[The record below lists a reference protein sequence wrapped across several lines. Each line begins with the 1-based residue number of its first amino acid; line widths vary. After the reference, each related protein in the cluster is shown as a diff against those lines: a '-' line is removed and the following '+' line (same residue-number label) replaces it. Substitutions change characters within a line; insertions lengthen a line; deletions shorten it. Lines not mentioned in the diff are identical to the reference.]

1 MAYTIV
7 ENQSGL
13 LQIATIDTGVTSPGG
28 VSSGSATVIP
38 TPPNVLG
45 KIVRADDPTYG
56 EGEFIL
62 LLGVAATE
70 VGLVVKYNATT
81 YQTVVVTNSTV
92 QDVPVAVAMSA
103 NLAGTFG
110 WYQIAGNAVIKKT
123 AVAVTPQVTLF
134 LSGTAGRVKVLASA
148 GLQVVA
154 ARSANLATIAA
165 TVSTVTVTINRP
177 HLQSQIT

>member
-1 MAYTIV
+1 MAYTFA
-7 ENQSGL
+7 EAQSGL
-13 LQIATIDTGVTSPGG
+13 LQIANIDTGVTSA
-28 VSSGSATVIP
+28 SGTSTGSTTVIP

-56 EGEFIL
+56 EGEFIML
-62 LLGVAATE
+62 VGVAGTE
-70 VGLVVKYNATT
+70 IGSVVKYNATT
-81 YQTVVVTNSTV
+81 HQTVLITAVAV
-92 QDVPVAVAMSA
+92 QNVPVAVAMSA

-134 LSGTAGRVKVLASA
+134 ISATAGRVKVLASA
-148 GLQVVA
+148 GLQLVA

-165 TVSTVTVTINRP
+165 AVSTVTVTINRP
-177 HLQSQIT
+177 HLQSQVS

>member
-1 MAYTIV
+1 MAYTFA
-7 ENQSGL
+7 EAQSGL
-13 LQIATIDTGVTSPGG
+13 LQIANIDTGVTSASG
-28 VSSGSATVIP
+28 VSSGSTSVIP

-62 LLGVAATE
+62 LLGVAGTE
-70 VGLVVKYNATT
+70 VGSVVKYNATT
-81 YQTVVVTNSTV
+81 YQTVLVTNSAS

-134 LSGTAGRVKVLASA
+134 LSATAGRVKVLASA

>member
-1 MAYTIV
+1 MAYTFA
-7 ENQSGL
+7 EAQSGL
-13 LQIATIDTGVTSPGG
+13 LQIANIDTGVTSASG
-28 VSSGSATVIP
+28 VSSGSTSVIP

-62 LLGVAATE
+62 LVGVAGTE
-70 VGLVVKYNATT
+70 VGSVVKYNATT
-81 YQTVVVTNSTV
+81 YQTVLVTNTAS

-110 WYQIAGNAVIKKT
+110 WYQVSGNAVIKKT
-123 AVAVTPQVTLF
+123 AVAVSPQVTLF

>member
-1 MAYTIV
+1 MAYSFV
-7 ENQSGL
+7 EPVAGL
-13 LQIATIDTGVTSPGG
+13 LQIAETDAGVTMANG
-28 VSSGSATVIP
+28 SSAIP
-38 TPPNVLG
+38 TPPATLG
-45 KIVRADDPTYG
+45 TIVRAFDPTYG

-70 VGLVVKYNATT
+70 VGLIVKYNATT
-81 YQTVVVTNSTV
+81 YQTVVVTNTAV

-123 AVAVTPQVTLF
+123 AVAVTPQVTVF
-134 LSGTAGRVKVLASA
+134 LSATAGRVKVLASA

-165 TVSTVTVTINRP
+165 GTSTVTVTINRP
-177 HLQSQIT
+177 HLQSQIS

>member
-1 MAYTIV
+1 MAYSFV
-7 ENQSGL
+7 EPVAGL
-13 LQIATIDTGVTSPGG
+13 LQIAETDAGVTMANG
-28 VSSGSATVIP
+28 SSAIP
-38 TPPNVLG
+38 TPPATLG
-45 KIVRADDPTYG
+45 TIVRAFDPTYG

-70 VGLVVKYNATT
+70 VGLIVKYNATT
-81 YQTVVVTNSTV
+81 YQTVVVTNTAV

-123 AVAVTPQVTLF
+123 AVAVTPQVTVF
-134 LSGTAGRVKVLASA
+134 LSATAGRVKVLASA

-154 ARSANLATIAA
+154 ARSANLATIASG
-165 TVSTVTVTINRP
+165 TSTVTVTINRP

>member
-28 VSSGSATVIP
+28 VSSGSASVIP

-81 YQTVVVTNSTV
+81 YQTAVVTNSAV

-110 WYQIAGNAVIKKT
+110 WYQIAGNAVVKKT
-123 AVAVTPQVTLF
+123 AVAVTPQVTVF
-134 LSGTAGRVKVLASA
+134 LSATAGRVKVLASA

-165 TVSTVTVTINRP
+165 GTSTVTVTINRS

>member
-1 MAYTIV
+1 MAYTFA
-7 ENQSGL
+7 EAQTGL
-13 LQIATIDTGVTSPGG
+13 LQIAGIDTGVTSPDG
-28 VSSGSATVIP
+28 VSSGSTSVIP

-62 LLGVAATE
+62 LLGVAGTE
-70 VGLVVKYNATT
+70 IGSVVKYNATT
-81 YQTVVVTNSTV
+81 YQTVLVTAVAV

-123 AVAVTPQVTLF
+123 AVAVNPQVTLF
-134 LSGTAGRVKVLASA
+134 LSATSGRVKVVASA
-148 GLQVVA
+148 GMQVVA

-165 TVSTVTVTINRP
+165 AVSTVTVTINRP

>member
-1 MAYTIV
+1 MAYTFA
-7 ENQSGL
+7 EAQSGL
-13 LQIATIDTGVTSPGG
+13 LQIANIDTGVTSASG
-28 VSSGSATVIP
+28 VSTGSTSVIP

-62 LLGVAATE
+62 LLGVASTE
-70 VGLVVKYNATT
+70 VGSVVKYNATT
-81 YQTVVVTNSTV
+81 YQTVLVVNTAV

-134 LSGTAGRVKVLASA
+134 LSATAGRVKVLASA

>member
-1 MAYTIV
+1 MAYTFA
-7 ENQSGL
+7 EAQSGL
-13 LQIATIDTGVTSPGG
+13 LQIANIDTGVTSASG
-28 VSSGSATVIP
+28 VSSGSTSVIP

-45 KIVRADDPTYG
+45 KICRADDPTYG

-62 LLGVAATE
+62 LLGVAGTE
-70 VGLVVKYNATT
+70 VGSVVKYNATT
-81 YQTVVVTNSTV
+81 YQTALVTNSAS

-134 LSGTAGRVKVLASA
+134 LSATAGRVKVLASA

>member
-13 LQIATIDTGVTSPGG
+13 LQIATIDAGVTSPGG
-28 VSSGSATVIP
+28 VSSGTTSVIP

-81 YQTVVVTNSTV
+81 YQTAVVTNSTV

-110 WYQIAGNAVIKKT
+110 WYQIAGNALIKKT

>member
-1 MAYTIV
+1 MAYTFA

-13 LQIATIDTGVTSPGG
+13 LQIANIDTGVTSPSG

-81 YQTVVVTNSTV
+81 YQTVVATNTAN

-110 WYQIAGNAVIKKT
+110 WYQIAGNAVVKKT
-123 AVAVTPQVTLF
+123 AVAVTPQVTVF
-134 LSGTAGRVKVLASA
+134 LSATAGRVKVLASA

-154 ARSANLATIAA
+154 ARSANLTTIAA
-165 TVSTVTVTINRP
+165 GTSTVTVTINRP

>member
-1 MAYTIV
+1 MAYTFV
-7 ENQSGL
+7 EPQAGL
-13 LQIATIDTGVTSPGG
+13 LQIANTDSGVTSPSG
-28 VSSGSATVIP
+28 VSSGSTTAIP

-62 LLGVAATE
+62 LLGVAGTE
-70 VGLVVKYNATT
+70 IGSVVKYNATT
-81 YQTVVVTNSTV
+81 YQTVLVTNAAS

-103 NLAGTFG
+103 CLASQYG
-110 WYQIAGNAVIKKT
+110 WYQISGNAVIKKT
-123 AVAVTPQVTLF
+123 AVAVTPQVTVF
-134 LSGTAGRVKVLASA
+134 LSATAGRVKVLASA

>member
-1 MAYTIV
+1 MAYTFA

-13 LQIATIDTGVTSPGG
+13 LQIANIDTGVTSPSG
-28 VSSGSATVIP
+28 VSSGSTSVIP

-81 YQTVVVTNSTV
+81 YQTVVVTNTAV

-110 WYQIAGNAVIKKT
+110 WYQIAGNAVVKKT
-123 AVAVTPQVTLF
+123 AVAVTPQVTVF
-134 LSGTAGRVKVLASA
+134 LSATAGRVKVLASA

>member
-1 MAYTIV
+1 VPTTS
-7 ENQSGL
+7 NQ
-13 LQIATIDTGVTSPGG
+13 A
-28 VSSGSATVIP
+28 
-38 TPPNVLG
+38 
-45 KIVRADDPTYG
+45 R
-56 EGEFIL
+56 
-62 LLGVAATE
+62 
-70 VGLVVKYNATT
+70 
-81 YQTVVVTNSTV
+81 
-92 QDVPVAVAMSA
+92 PVAVAMSA

-123 AVAVTPQVTLF
+123 AVAVTPQVTVF
-134 LSGTAGRVKVLASA
+134 LSATAGRVKVLASA

>member
-1 MAYTIV
+1 MAYTFA

-13 LQIATIDTGVTSPGG
+13 LQIANIDTGVTSPSG
-28 VSSGSATVIP
+28 VSTGSSAVIP

-81 YQTVVVTNSTV
+81 NQTVVVTNSAV

-123 AVAVTPQVTLF
+123 AVAVSPQVTLF
-134 LSGTAGRVKVLASA
+134 LSATAGRVKVIASA

-154 ARSANLATIAA
+154 ARSANLTTVAA
-165 TVSTVTVTINRP
+165 GTSTVTVTINRP

>member
-1 MAYTIV
+1 MAYTFA
-7 ENQSGL
+7 EAQTGL
-13 LQIATIDTGVTSPGG
+13 LQIANIDTGVTSPGG
-28 VSSGSATVIP
+28 VSSGSTAVIP

-45 KIVRADDPTYG
+45 KICRADDPTFG

-62 LLGVAATE
+62 LVGVAGTE
-70 VGLVVKYNATT
+70 IGSVVKYNATT
-81 YQTVVVTNSTV
+81 YQTVLVTAVAV

-134 LSGTAGRVKVLASA
+134 ISATSGRVKVLASA

>member
-1 MAYTIV
+1 MAYTFA
-7 ENQSGL
+7 EAQTGL
-13 LQIATIDTGVTSPGG
+13 LQIANIDTGVTSPSG
-28 VSSGSATVIP
+28 VSTGSTSVIP

-45 KIVRADDPTYG
+45 KICRADDPSYG

-62 LLGVAATE
+62 LLGVAGTE
-70 VGLVVKYNATT
+70 VGSVVKYNATS
-81 YQTVVVTNSTV
+81 YQTVLVTNSAA

-110 WYQIAGNAVIKKT
+110 WYQVSGNAVIKKT

-148 GLQVVA
+148 GLQLVA

-165 TVSTVTVTINRP
+165 TVSTVTVTINRV

>member
-1 MAYTIV
+1 MAYSFV
-7 ENQSGL
+7 EPQAGL
-13 LQIATIDTGVTSPGG
+13 LQIAAIDTGVTSASG
-28 VSSGSATVIP
+28 VSSGSTSVIP

-62 LLGVAATE
+62 LLGVAGTE
-70 VGLVVKYNATT
+70 VGSVVKYNATT
-81 YQTVVVTNSTV
+81 YQTVLVTNSAS

-110 WYQIAGNAVIKKT
+110 WYQIGGNAVIKKT
-123 AVAVTPQVTLF
+123 AVAVSPQVTLF
-134 LSGTAGRVKVLASA
+134 LSATAGRVKVLASA